1 VTEEDRRR
9 FHDGQAWFRKRAAPL
24 YWMTSQVS
32 PRAGTLTGTSTRYSR
47 SRT

>member
-1 VTEEDRRR
+1 
-9 FHDGQAWFRKRAAPL
+9 
-24 YWMTSQVS
+24 MTSQVS